1 MNALAE
7 DIGASLWTAID
18 NVYGTLIRKSDV
30 FDIINTVVF
39 EIEKRALCPLP
50 QSNDPGELS
59 QKLDSVAISSRNG
72 TVSSNPTIPTADIL
86 EYQGFLR
93 LLSPTPTL
101 WEEDIQTADFTTS
114 ESRIASKTPAS
125 QEPLTRLYPA
135 APGIPHTTSRIS
147 KKSKRRRRKSRRKQK
162 GSQQATHLMPYPESL
177 TIYFGNTLKF

>member
-1 MNALAE
+1 MNASSLAE

-50 QSNDPGELS
+50 QSDDPGELS
-59 QKLDSVAISSRNG
+59 QKLGSVAILSRNG
-72 TVSSNPTIPTADIL
+72 TVSSNPAIPTADIP

-101 WEEDIQTADFTTS
+101 WEEDIQTADFTTPGPRITS
-114 ESRIASKTPAS
+114 ETPAS
-125 QEPLTRLYPA
+125 KEPLTRLYPA
-135 APGIPHTTSRIS
+135 APGIPHTTRIS
-147 KKSKRRRRKSRRKQK
+147 KKSKRRRRKSRRNQK
-162 GSQQATHLMPYPESL
+162 GSQKATRLMPYPESL
-177 TIYFGNTLKF
+177 TIYFGNSL

>member
-1 MNALAE
+1 MEMNASSLAE

-39 EIEKRALCPLP
+39 EIEKRPLKLD
-50 QSNDPGELS
+50 DPGELS

-72 TVSSNPTIPTADIL
+72 TISSNPTIPTAAIP

-101 WEEDIQTADFTTS
+101 WEEDIQAADFTTS
-114 ESRIASKTPAS
+114 ESRRIASETLAS
-125 QEPLTRLYPA
+125 QEPPTRLYPA
-135 APGIPHTTSRIS
+135 APGIPHDTSRVS
-147 KKSKRRRRKSRRKQK
+147 KKAKRRRRKNRRNQK
-162 GSQQATHLMPYPESL
+162 RSQKATCLMSYPESL
-177 TIYFGNTLKF
+177 TIYFGNSL